1 MWKLNALPDHSLHW
15 PPLQLRARESEA
27 TSDMNIWYL
36 FLKVLVKRS
45 VTKINCLKVTPTA
58 LQNNCTPIMV
68 KNIKKHHLM
77 SYRLEAVWNIE
88 KYLSIKWDQPQMVDS
103 ERKETPKAGTSAW
116 DQQQCI
122 PVSNAYLTYQR
133 NIQQQP
139 ATILDNNI
147 LSKIK

>member
-1 MWKLNALPDHSLHW
+1 
-15 PPLQLRARESEA
+15 
-27 TSDMNIWYL
+27 
-36 FLKVLVKRS
+36 
-45 VTKINCLKVTPTA
+45 
-58 LQNNCTPIMV
+58 
-68 KNIKKHHLM
+68 
-77 SYRLEAVWNIE
+77 
-88 KYLSIKWDQPQMVDS
+88 MVDS

-122 PVSNAYLTYQR
+122 PVSKAYLTYQR